1 MQGESPGR
9 ARSFGR
15 LLEGEN
21 PLFISLDNDYIPS
34 LSTSGEA
41 VKGLPQKIFV
51 NSFLG
56 SIFSFLLLSQ
66 GSRLQSL
73 LLAIIFIFKK

>member
-34 LSTSGEA
+34 LSTSGGE
-41 VKGLPQKIFV
+41 GR
-51 NSFLG
+51 SE
-56 SIFSFLLLSQ
+56 LSP
-66 GSRLQSL
+66 SK
-73 LLAIIFIFKK
+73 FI